1 MIYDAPQISH
11 LMLFGQ
17 SLVLGFLVG
26 LERERH
32 ENSIAGLR
40 TFTLIALAG
49 SLGGYIGMQSGSQI
63 GAWTLLILVAAS
75 LMIAQMKS
83 RAMEPDTTTVVA
95 ALITF
100 ILGYIL
106 WFGHPILPAA
116 IAVTMTALLYFRKE
130 LREVPQRLT
139 KQEIISFFQFA
150 AIAVILLPILPDN
163 NYGPYEVFNPY
174 QIGWLVVLI
183 SGLSLL
189 GYLAL
194 RIFGHKSGIAIAGI
208 LGGMASTTATTLV
221 YAKYSKEQTGF
232 SNIAAT
238 IILLSHLV
246 QLVRIG
252 IIVGILEF
260 MLMPLMLPWLIGA
273 GVAGSIF
280 VWWSYRKIVDSK
292 EPLPAVS
299 TRNPAEIVSAAI
311 FALSFAGILFLVAWM
326 NDVFAEAGVFLVS
339 FLSGLTD
346 IDAITVSNLK
356 LVSDNILDPNIAV
369 YAIILAFL
377 ANLIFKLGI
386 VFVFA
391 DKKLRRPI
399 LTGYL
404 ALVFGISA
412 GVLINV
418 YI

>member
-1 MIYDAPQISH
+1 VTYAAQLSH

-17 SLVLGFLVG
+17 SLAIGFLVG

-32 ENSIAGLR
+32 ENAIAGLR

-49 SLGGYIGMQSGSQI
+49 SLGGYIDVQSGSSL
-63 GAWTLLILVAAS
+63 ATWALLLLVAAS
-75 LMIAQMKS
+75 LMIAQLKS
-83 RAMEPDTTTVVA
+83 EAMEPDTTTVVA

-100 ILGYIL
+100 VLGYIL
-106 WFGHPILPAA
+106 WIGHPILPAA
-116 IAVTMTALLYFRKE
+116 IAVTMTALLFFRKE
-130 LREVPQRLT
+130 LRAVPLRLT

-150 AIAVILLPILPDN
+150 AIAIIVLPILPN
-163 NYGPYEVFNPY
+163 INYGPYEVLNPY

-194 RIFGHKSGIAIAGI
+194 RVFGHKSGIAIAGV

-221 YAKYSKEQTGF
+221 YAKYSREQTGF

-246 QLVRIG
+246 QLGRIG

-260 MLMPLMLPWLIGA
+260 TLIPLMLPWLIGGA
-273 GVAGSIF
+273 VTGGLF
-280 VWWSYRKIVDSK
+280 VLWLYRRIAIHT
-292 EPLPAVS
+292 EPLPKIS
-299 TRNPAEIVSAAI
+299 PRNPAEIVSASI
-311 FALSFAGILFLVAWM
+311 FAISFAAILFLVAWM
-326 NDVFAEAGVFLVS
+326 NDIFAEAGVFLVS
-339 FLSGLTD
+339 FFSGLTD
-346 IDAITVSNLK
+346 VDAIAVSNLK
-356 LVSDNILDPNIAV
+356 LVSDSVLEPQTAI
-369 YAIILAFL
+369 YAIILAYF

-391 DKKLRRPI
+391 DKKLRAPI
-399 LTGYL
+399 VAGYL
-404 ALVFGISA
+404 VLMGGIAS
-412 GVLINV
+412 GVLVNGLA
-418 YI
+418 

>member
-1 MIYDAPQISH
+1 MNASALQLSH

-17 SLVLGFLVG
+17 SLVIGFLVG

-49 SLGGYIGMQSGSQI
+49 SLGGYIGLQSGTDVSVWVI
-63 GAWTLLILVAAS
+63 LALVAAS
-75 LMIAQMKS
+75 LLIAQLKS
-83 RAMEPDTTTVVA
+83 PAKDPDTTTVIA
-95 ALITF
+95 ALVTF

-106 WFGHPILPAA
+106 WIGHPILPAA

-150 AIAVILLPILPDN
+150 AIAVILLPLLPN
-163 NYGPYEVFNPY
+163 NSYGPYEVFNPY

-194 RIFGHKSGIAIAGI
+194 RVFGHRSGIVIAGI

-221 YAKYSKEQTGF
+221 YAKYSKKQAGF

-238 IILLSHLV
+238 IILMSHLV
-246 QLVRIG
+246 QFVRIG

-260 MLMPLMLPWLIGA
+260 TLIPLMLPWLIGG
-273 GVAGSIF
+273 GVAGSLFIL
-280 VWWSYRKIVDSK
+280 WSYRRIANSK

-299 TRNPAEIVSAAI
+299 TRNPAEIISAAI
-311 FALSFAGILFLVAWM
+311 FAVSFAGILFLVAWM
-326 NDVFAEAGVFLVS
+326 NDVFADAGVFLVS

-346 IDAITVSNLK
+346 IDAITVSNVK
-356 LVSDNILDPNIAV
+356 LVSDNVLDPSIAV
-369 YAIILAFL
+369 YAIILAFF
-377 ANLIFKLGI
+377 ANLAFKLGI

-391 DKKLRRPI
+391 DKKLRLPI
-399 LTGYL
+399 FAGYL
-404 ALVFGISA
+404 SLAIGILV
-412 GVLINV
+412 GVLVNV
-418 YI
+418 YA

>member
-1 MIYDAPQISH
+1 MINDAPQISH

-17 SLVLGFLVG
+17 SLALGFLVG
-26 LERERH
+26 LERQRH

-49 SLGGYIGMQSGSQI
+49 SLGGYIWAQTDSQI
-63 GAWTLLILVAAS
+63 GAWTLLILVAAC
-75 LMIAQMKS
+75 LMIAQIKS
-83 RAMEPDTTTVVA
+83 LAKEPDTTTVVA

-106 WFGHPILPAA
+106 WIGHPLLPAA

-150 AIAVILLPILPDN
+150 AIAVILLPILPNN

-194 RIFGHKSGIAIAGI
+194 KIFGHKSGVAIAGV

-221 YAKYSKEQTGF
+221 YAKYSKEQAGF

-260 MLMPLMLPWLIGA
+260 MLIPLMLPWLIGG
-273 GVAGSIF
+273 GVAGSLF
-280 VWWSYRKIVDSK
+280 V
-292 EPLPAVS
+292 L
-299 TRNPAEIVSAAI
+299 
-311 FALSFAGILFLVAWM
+311 LS
-326 NDVFAEAGVFLVS
+326 
-339 FLSGLTD
+339 
-346 IDAITVSNLK
+346 
-356 LVSDNILDPNIAV
+356 
-369 YAIILAFL
+369 
-377 ANLIFKLGI
+377 LIHI
-386 VFVFA
+386 
-391 DKKLRRPI
+391 
-399 LTGYL
+399 
-404 ALVFGISA
+404 
-412 GVLINV
+412 
-418 YI
+418 

>member
-1 MIYDAPQISH
+1 MTYAAQLSH

-17 SLVLGFLVG
+17 SLAIGFLVG

-32 ENSIAGLR
+32 ENAIAGLR

-49 SLGGYIGMQSGSQI
+49 SLGGYIDVQSGSSL
-63 GAWTLLILVAAS
+63 ATWALLLLVAAS
-75 LMIAQMKS
+75 LMIAQLKS
-83 RAMEPDTTTVVA
+83 EAMEPDTTTVVA

-100 ILGYIL
+100 VLGYIL
-106 WFGHPILPAA
+106 WIGHPILPAA
-116 IAVTMTALLYFRKE
+116 IAVTMTALLFFRKE
-130 LREVPQRLT
+130 LRAVPLRLT

-150 AIAVILLPILPDN
+150 AIAIIVLPILPN
-163 NYGPYEVFNPY
+163 INYGPYEVLNPY

-194 RIFGHKSGIAIAGI
+194 RVFGHKSGIAIAGV

-221 YAKYSKEQTGF
+221 YAKYSREQTGF

-246 QLVRIG
+246 QLGRIG

-260 MLMPLMLPWLIGA
+260 TLIPLMLPWLIGGA
-273 GVAGSIF
+273 VTGGLF
-280 VWWSYRKIVDSK
+280 VLWLYRRIAIHT
-292 EPLPAVS
+292 EPLPKIS
-299 TRNPAEIVSAAI
+299 PRNPAEIVSASI
-311 FALSFAGILFLVAWM
+311 FAISFAAILFLVAWM
-326 NDVFAEAGVFLVS
+326 NDIFAEAGVFLVS
-339 FLSGLTD
+339 FFSGLTD
-346 IDAITVSNLK
+346 VDAIAVSNLK
-356 LVSDNILDPNIAV
+356 LVSDSVLEPQTAI
-369 YAIILAFL
+369 YAIILAYF

-391 DKKLRRPI
+391 DKKLRAPI
-399 LTGYL
+399 VAGYL
-404 ALVFGISA
+404 VLMGGIAS
-412 GVLINV
+412 GVLVNGLA
-418 YI
+418 

>member
-1 MIYDAPQISH
+1 
-11 LMLFGQ
+11 MLFGQ
-17 SLVLGFLVG
+17 SLAIGFLVG

-49 SLGGYIGMQSGSQI
+49 SLGGYIGVEGGLQLA
-63 GAWTLLILVAAS
+63 AWVILLLVAAS
-75 LMIAQMKS
+75 LMIAQFKS
-83 RAMEPDTTTVVA
+83 RTTEPDTTTVVA

-100 ILGYIL
+100 VLGYIL
-106 WFGHPILPAA
+106 WIGHPILPAA

-130 LREVPQRLT
+130 LRAVPHRLT
-139 KQEIISFFQFA
+139 KTEIISFFQFA
-150 AIAVILLPILPDN
+150 AIAIILLPILPNN

-194 RIFGHKSGIAIAGI
+194 RVFGHKSGIAIAGV

-232 SNIAAT
+232 FNIAAT

-260 MLMPLMLPWLIGA
+260 ALVPLMLPWLIGGGAA
-273 GVAGSIF
+273 GGLYVLL
-280 VWWSYRKIVDSK
+280 SYRRIASHS
-292 EPLPAVS
+292 EPLPKVS
-299 TRNPAEIVSAAI
+299 TRNPAEIVSASI
-311 FALSFAGILFLVAWM
+311 FAVSFAVILFLVAWM
-326 NDVFAEAGVFLVS
+326 NDIFADAGVFLVS

-346 IDAITVSNLK
+346 VDAITVSNLK
-356 LVSDNILDPNIAV
+356 LVSDNIIEPQIAN
-369 YAIILAFL
+369 YAIILAFF

-391 DKKLRRPI
+391 DRKLRAPI
-399 LTGYL
+399 FTGYL
-404 ALVFGISA
+404 TLMGGILA
-412 GVLINV
+412 GVMV
-418 YI
+418 SAYA

>member
-1 MIYDAPQISH
+1 M
-11 LMLFGQ
+11 
-17 SLVLGFLVG
+17 
-26 LERERH
+26 
-32 ENSIAGLR
+32 
-40 TFTLIALAG
+40 
-49 SLGGYIGMQSGSQI
+49 
-63 GAWTLLILVAAS
+63 LLILVAAS

-83 RAMEPDTTTVVA
+83 RATEPDTTTVVA

-106 WFGHPILPAA
+106 WLGHPILPAA

-150 AIAVILLPILPDN
+150 TIAVILLPILPSN

-174 QIGWLVVLI
+174 QIGLLVVLI

-194 RIFGHKSGIAIAGI
+194 RVFGHKSGIAIAGI

-221 YAKYSKEQTGF
+221 YAKYSKAQSGF
-232 SNIAAT
+232 SDIAAT

-246 QLVRIG
+246 QLIRIG
-252 IIVGILEF
+252 VIVGILEF

-273 GVAGSIF
+273 AVFGSLF
-280 VWWSYRKIVDSK
+280 VLWSYHRIENSM
-292 EPLPAVS
+292 EPLPTVS

-326 NDVFAEAGVFLVS
+326 NDVFADAGVFLVS
-339 FLSGLTD
+339 FLSGFTD
-346 IDAITVSNLK
+346 TDAITVSNLK
-356 LVSDNILDPNIAV
+356 LVSDNILDPNTAV

-386 VFVFA
+386 VFVIA

-399 LTGYL
+399 VTGYL
-404 ALVFGISA
+404 ALLFGILA
-412 GVLINV
+412 GVLINA
-418 YI
+418 YF

>member
-1 MIYDAPQISH
+1 M
-11 LMLFGQ
+11 
-17 SLVLGFLVG
+17 
-26 LERERH
+26 
-32 ENSIAGLR
+32 
-40 TFTLIALAG
+40 
-49 SLGGYIGMQSGSQI
+49 
-63 GAWTLLILVAAS
+63 
-75 LMIAQMKS
+75 
-83 RAMEPDTTTVVA
+83 
-95 ALITF
+95 
-100 ILGYIL
+100 
-106 WFGHPILPAA
+106 
-116 IAVTMTALLYFRKE
+116 
-130 LREVPQRLT
+130 
-139 KQEIISFFQFA
+139 
-150 AIAVILLPILPDN
+150 
-163 NYGPYEVFNPY
+163 
-174 QIGWLVVLI
+174 VLI

-194 RIFGHKSGIAIAGI
+194 KIFGHKSGVAIAGV

-221 YAKYSKEQTGF
+221 YAKYSKEQAGF

-260 MLMPLMLPWLIGA
+260 MLIPLMLPWLIGG
-273 GVAGSIF
+273 GVAGSLF
-280 VWWSYRKIVDSK
+280 VLWSYRRIEDAK
-292 EPLPAVS
+292 EPLPSVS

-356 LVSDNILDPNIAV
+356 LVSDDILDPNIAV
-369 YAIILAFL
+369 YAIILAFF

-404 ALVFGISA
+404 VLVFGISA

>member
-1 MIYDAPQISH
+1 MISDASQISH

-17 SLVLGFLVG
+17 SLAIGFLVG

-40 TFTLIALAG
+40 TFSLIALAG
-49 SLGGYIGMQSGSQI
+49 SLGGYIDMQSGTHI
-63 GAWTLLILVAAS
+63 AVWVILALVAAS
-75 LMIAQMKS
+75 VMIAQFKS
-83 RAMEPDTTTVVA
+83 RAAEPDTTTVIA

-106 WFGHPILPAA
+106 WLGHPILPAA

-130 LREVPQRLT
+130 LREVPKKLT
-139 KQEIISFFQFA
+139 KPEIISFFQFA
-150 AIAVILLPILPDN
+150 AIAVVLLPILPN
-163 NYGPYEVFNPY
+163 SNYGPYEVFNPY

-194 RIFGHKSGIAIAGI
+194 KIFGHRSGIAIAGI

-260 MLMPLMLPWLIGA
+260 EMVPLMLPWLIGG
-273 GVAGSIF
+273 GVTGGLF
-280 VWWSYRKIVDSK
+280 VLWSYRRIEDSK

-326 NDVFAEAGVFLVS
+326 NDILADAGVFLVS
-339 FLSGLTD
+339 FISGLTD

-369 YAIILAFL
+369 YAIILAFF
-377 ANLIFKLGI
+377 ANLLFKLGI

-391 DKKLRRPI
+391 DKNLRFPI
-399 LTGYL
+399 FIGYL
-404 ALVFGISA
+404 TLGGGIAA
-412 GVLINV
+412 GVLTSV
-418 YI
+418 YV

>member
-1 MIYDAPQISH
+1 MTYAAQLSH

-17 SLVLGFLVG
+17 SLAIGFLVG

-32 ENSIAGLR
+32 GNAIAGLR

-49 SLGGYIGMQSGSQI
+49 SLGGYIDVQSGSSL
-63 GAWTLLILVAAS
+63 ATWALLLLVAAS
-75 LMIAQMKS
+75 LMIAQLKS
-83 RAMEPDTTTVVA
+83 EATEPDTTTVVA

-100 ILGYIL
+100 VLGYIL
-106 WFGHPILPAA
+106 WIGHPILPAA
-116 IAVTMTALLYFRKE
+116 IAVTMTALLFFRKE
-130 LREVPQRLT
+130 LRAVPLRLT

-150 AIAVILLPILPDN
+150 AISIIVLPILPN
-163 NYGPYEVFNPY
+163 INYGPYEVFNPY

-194 RIFGHKSGIAIAGI
+194 RVFGHKSGIAIAGV

-221 YAKYSKEQTGF
+221 YAKYSREQTGF

-246 QLVRIG
+246 QLGRIG

-260 MLMPLMLPWLIGA
+260 TLIPLMLPWLIGGA
-273 GVAGSIF
+273 VTGGLF
-280 VWWSYRKIVDSK
+280 VLWLYRRIAIHT
-292 EPLPAVS
+292 EPLPKIS
-299 TRNPAEIVSAAI
+299 PRNPAEIVSASI
-311 FALSFAGILFLVAWM
+311 FAISLAVILFLVAWM
-326 NDVFAEAGVFLVS
+326 NDILAEAGVFLVS
-339 FLSGLTD
+339 FFSGLTD
-346 IDAITVSNLK
+346 VDAITVSNLK
-356 LVSDNILDPNIAV
+356 LVSDSVLEPQTAI
-369 YAIILAFL
+369 YAIILAYF

-391 DKKLRRPI
+391 DKKLRAPI
-399 LTGYL
+399 VAGYL
-404 ALVFGISA
+404 VLMGGIAA
-412 GVLINV
+412 GVLVNGLA
-418 YI
+418 

>member
-1 MIYDAPQISH
+1 
-11 LMLFGQ
+11 
-17 SLVLGFLVG
+17 
-26 LERERH
+26 
-32 ENSIAGLR
+32 
-40 TFTLIALAG
+40 
-49 SLGGYIGMQSGSQI
+49 
-63 GAWTLLILVAAS
+63 
-75 LMIAQMKS
+75 
-83 RAMEPDTTTVVA
+83 
-95 ALITF
+95 
-100 ILGYIL
+100 
-106 WFGHPILPAA
+106 
-116 IAVTMTALLYFRKE
+116 MTASLYFRKE

-292 EPLPAVS
+292 GPLPAVS

>member
-1 MIYDAPQISH
+1 MTYAAQLSH

-17 SLVLGFLVG
+17 SLAIGFLVG

-32 ENSIAGLR
+32 ENAIAGLR

-49 SLGGYIGMQSGSQI
+49 SLGGYIDVQSGSSL
-63 GAWTLLILVAAS
+63 ATWALLLLVAAS
-75 LMIAQMKS
+75 LMIAQLKS
-83 RAMEPDTTTVVA
+83 EATEPDTTTVVA

-100 ILGYIL
+100 VLGYIL
-106 WFGHPILPAA
+106 WIGHPILPAA
-116 IAVTMTALLYFRKE
+116 IAVTMTALLFFRKE
-130 LREVPQRLT
+130 LRAVPLRLT

-150 AIAVILLPILPDN
+150 AIAIIVLPILPN
-163 NYGPYEVFNPY
+163 INYGPYEVFNPY

-194 RIFGHKSGIAIAGI
+194 RVFGHKSGIAIAGV

-221 YAKYSKEQTGF
+221 YAKYSREQTGF

-246 QLVRIG
+246 QLGRIG

-260 MLMPLMLPWLIGA
+260 TLIPLMLPWLIGGA
-273 GVAGSIF
+273 VTGGLF
-280 VWWSYRKIVDSK
+280 VLWLYRRIAIHT
-292 EPLPAVS
+292 EPLPKIS
-299 TRNPAEIVSAAI
+299 PRNPAEIVSASI
-311 FALSFAGILFLVAWM
+311 FAISFAVILFLVAWM
-326 NDVFAEAGVFLVS
+326 NDIFAEAGVFLVS
-339 FLSGLTD
+339 FFSGLTD
-346 IDAITVSNLK
+346 VDAITVSNLK
-356 LVSDNILDPNIAV
+356 LVSDSVLEPQTAI
-369 YAIILAFL
+369 YAIILAYF

-391 DKKLRRPI
+391 DKKLRAPI
-399 LTGYL
+399 VAGYL
-404 ALVFGISA
+404 VLMGGIAA
-412 GVLINV
+412 GVLVNGLA
-418 YI
+418 

>member
-1 MIYDAPQISH
+1 MTYAAQLSH

-17 SLVLGFLVG
+17 SLAIGFLVG

-32 ENSIAGLR
+32 ENAIAGLR

-49 SLGGYIGMQSGSQI
+49 SLGGYIDVQSGSSL
-63 GAWTLLILVAAS
+63 ATWALLLLVAAS
-75 LMIAQMKS
+75 LMIAQLKS
-83 RAMEPDTTTVVA
+83 EATEPDTTTVVA

-100 ILGYIL
+100 VLGYIL
-106 WFGHPILPAA
+106 WIGHPILPAA
-116 IAVTMTALLYFRKE
+116 IAVTMTALLFFRKE
-130 LREVPQRLT
+130 LRAVPLRLT

-150 AIAVILLPILPDN
+150 AIAIIVLPILPN
-163 NYGPYEVFNPY
+163 INYGPYEVFNPY

-194 RIFGHKSGIAIAGI
+194 RVFGHKSGIAIAGV

-221 YAKYSKEQTGF
+221 YAKYSREQTGF

-246 QLVRIG
+246 QLGRIG

-260 MLMPLMLPWLIGA
+260 TLIPLMLPWLIGGA
-273 GVAGSIF
+273 VTGGLF
-280 VWWSYRKIVDSK
+280 VLWLYRRIAIHT
-292 EPLPAVS
+292 EPLPKIS
-299 TRNPAEIVSAAI
+299 PRNPAEIVSASI
-311 FALSFAGILFLVAWM
+311 FAISFAVILFLVAWM
-326 NDVFAEAGVFLVS
+326 NDIFAEAGVFLVS
-339 FLSGLTD
+339 FFSVLTD
-346 IDAITVSNLK
+346 VDAITVSNLK
-356 LVSDNILDPNIAV
+356 LVSDSVLEPQTAI
-369 YAIILAFL
+369 YAIILAYF

-391 DKKLRRPI
+391 DKKLRAPI
-399 LTGYL
+399 VAGYL
-404 ALVFGISA
+404 VLMGGIAA
-412 GVLINV
+412 GVLVNGLA
-418 YI
+418 

>member
-1 MIYDAPQISH
+1 MINDAPQISH

-17 SLVLGFLVG
+17 SLALGFLVG
-26 LERERH
+26 LERQRH

-49 SLGGYIGMQSGSQI
+49 SLGGYIWAQTDSQI
-63 GAWTLLILVAAS
+63 GAWTLLMLVAAC
-75 LMIAQMKS
+75 LMIAQIKS
-83 RAMEPDTTTVVA
+83 RSEEPDTTTVIA

-106 WFGHPILPAA
+106 WIGHPLLPAA

-150 AIAVILLPILPDN
+150 AIAVILLPILPNN

-194 RIFGHKSGIAIAGI
+194 KIFGHKSGIAIAGI

-221 YAKYSKEQTGF
+221 YAKYSKEQAGF

-252 IIVGILEF
+252 IIVGLLEF
-260 MLMPLMLPWLIGA
+260 MLMPLMLPWLIGG
-273 GVAGSIF
+273 GVAGSLF
-280 VWWSYRKIVDSK
+280 VLWSYRRIEDSK

-299 TRNPAEIVSAAI
+299 TRNPAEIVSAGI

-369 YAIILAFL
+369 YAIILAFF

-386 VFVFA
+386 GH
-391 DKKLRRPI
+391 L
-399 LTGYL
+399 
-404 ALVFGISA
+404 
-412 GVLINV
+412 
-418 YI
+418 